1 MNRTFQYYFF
11 NFLTDN
17 DFTHNI
23 RSSSVHYEK
32 VHIIV
37 ARNHE
42 LKMTSIRMLGKNTCN
57 GKKLMKTKRSPAS
70 ADSSESYCLVCYYAC
85 ESHYHQ

>member
-1 MNRTFQYYFF
+1 M
-11 NFLTDN
+11 TDN

-37 ARNHE
+37 PRNHE
-42 LKMTSIRMLGKNTCN
+42 LKMASIRMLEKNTCN

-70 ADSSESYCLVCYYAC
+70 ADSSVILFSVLLCMWESLPQIRVIDSI
-85 ESHYHQ
+85 ESE